1 MCANCVPC
9 ARIIRI
15 RRMLPDAN
23 TAIMASVPQPPVL
36 QLPQGF
42 HSAPASRLH
51 TPPPPP
57 GRRGRRAASEPVSP
71 LAKKVPSPIAKKV
84 LAPVL
89 SPTRGLQKHR
99 FHATFSKHN
108 PRAVVHGV
116 SCPSHAYGSAETA
129 INYMRNGRLRGSA
142 SFPTFNPRAFEA
154 EATCPVHS
162 YTSVEQELRVLPSTA
177 VGGVKFGG
185 TSRHLSPVRVCPV
198 HSYTS
203 VEQELRVL
211 PSTAVGGV
219 KFGNTP
225 RRLSPARANCPVHV
239 YAAAKSTL
247 SRMGAASFGTE
258 RRLAAHPGASL
269 RRVGSSTPL
278 LPTIERAPRALPKL
292 APLPEVGRKPEDDE
306 GDSSPRGVEA
316 VLA

>member
-1 MCANCVPC
+1 
-9 ARIIRI
+9 
-15 RRMLPDAN
+15 MLPDAN

-177 VGGVKFGG
+177 VGGVKFG
-185 TSRHLSPVRVCPV
+185 
-198 HSYTS
+198 
-203 VEQELRVL
+203 
-211 PSTAVGGV
+211 
-219 KFGNTP
+219 NTP